1 MQNSDIQKQGLCS
14 QGAYIR
20 VENTLINSHKNSIN
34 SIRQF
39 MILKERIEIKRKGS
53 KISEEGESEEVGP
66 ELQFLERVW
75 SSHGICQALEEFVSQ
90 MEIVLTLLFPFSVPI
105 WCRGFCP

>member
-14 QGAYIR
+14 QGTYIR

-34 SIRQF
+34 STRQF

-53 KISEEGESEEVGP
+53 KISEEGESEEWD
-66 ELQFLERVW
+66 LSCNFLK
-75 SSHGICQALEEFVSQ
+75 GYGLP
-90 MEIVLTLLFPFSVPI
+90 MESARLLKSL
-105 WCRGFCP
+105 